1 MTVREL
7 LQRVDSAELTEWMAW
22 YRLNPCGEEVICAQ
36 IALAVAAYANA
47 QVKKGGKQFQVSD
60 FYIVDKMKPKRRQ
73 TELAMKDYCRNMV
86 KMMGGEI
93 KRG

>member
-22 YRLNPCGEEVICAQ
+22 YKLNPCGEEVVCAQ
-36 IALAVAAYANA
+36 IALAIAAYANA
-47 QVKKGGKQFQVSD
+47 NGKRGGKQHKVSD
-60 FYIVDKMKPKRRQ
+60 FYIVDQMKPKKRMSMSS
-73 TELAMKDYCRNMV
+73 MKDYCRNMV
-86 KMMGGEI
+86 KIMGGAV